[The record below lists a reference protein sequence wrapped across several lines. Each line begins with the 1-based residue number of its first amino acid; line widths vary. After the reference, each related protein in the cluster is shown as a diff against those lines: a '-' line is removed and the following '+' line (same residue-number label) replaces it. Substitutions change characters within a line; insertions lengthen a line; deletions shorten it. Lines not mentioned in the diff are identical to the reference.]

1 MNKAILDSLRVISD
15 TTLNLPYDPVT
26 WNSSL
31 IVETEFPAT
40 IRELDPGTDSFGK
53 SLFTIQADGQH
64 MERYLQ
70 AWRLYGLKKTYPNVT
85 IELVGDT
92 LVVCGLSVGVLFK
105 HSFLYLFTRE
115 SAPSISLN
123 QNHGEDRYQDG
134 ERWFQ
139 LRYARPYCLSNTFPK
154 SYLLITEENQAVI
167 RTAMLGDTVIEIK
180 NTQKYLSVRYEL
192 MGKAEVGQYLQ
203 SLCCGNSYT
212 SGVQIIPEVKDA
224 RTILHLIVPN
234 HLDAEKIPV
243 HPVFRTLAFYA
254 SYRNAES
261 FSELYDI
268 VAFILFRI
276 IELIYRA
283 CDDPF
288 SQVSLPLC
296 SRSDFEDESII
307 L

>member
-26 WNSSL
+26 WNPSS

-40 IRELDPGTDSFGK
+40 VRELDPGTDSFGK
-53 SLFTIQADGQH
+53 SIFAIRADGQH

-70 AWRLYGLKKTYPNVT
+70 AWRLYGLKKAYPNVT
-85 IELVGDT
+85 VELVGNT
-92 LVVCGLSVGVLFK
+92 LVVSGLSVGVLFK
-105 HSFLYLFTRE
+105 HSFLYLFTRGVDL
-115 SAPSISLN
+115 SVSSD
-123 QNHGEDRYQDG
+123 QNHSEDRYQDG

-154 SYLLITEENQAVI
+154 PYLLITGENQVII
-167 RTAMLGDTVIEIK
+167 RTAMLGDTVVEIK
-180 NTQKYLSVRYEL
+180 STQKCLAIRYEL

-203 SLCCGNSYT
+203 SLCCGNSYM
-212 SGVQIIPEVKDA
+212 SGVRIIPEVQAA
-224 RTILHLIVPN
+224 RTVLHLIVPN
-234 HLDAEKIPV
+234 HLAAEKIPV
-243 HPVFRTLAFYA
+243 HPAFRTLDFY
-254 SYRNAES
+254 RDAES

-276 IELIYRA
+276 IGRIYKA

-288 SQVSLPLC
+288 AQVDLPLC
-296 SRSDFEDESII
+296 NRSDFEDEDII